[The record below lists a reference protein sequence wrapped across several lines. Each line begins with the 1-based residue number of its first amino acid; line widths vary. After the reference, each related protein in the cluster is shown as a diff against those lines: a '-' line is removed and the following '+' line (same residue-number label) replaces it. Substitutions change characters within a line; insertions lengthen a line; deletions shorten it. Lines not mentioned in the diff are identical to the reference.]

1 MPKERKHKK
10 ILTWFIVMTL
20 AFIWGNSLMPASISG
35 AISGWAK
42 DVINALAGTVG
53 GSGMSGDG
61 VLRKIA
67 HATEFACLGAEL
79 VLYARLT
86 GRLKV
91 TGALFC
97 GLPAAFIDETIHLFV
112 PGRAGLIKDVWIDFG
127 GVCLGT
133 LIALLILRRREKHK
147 NIRP

>member
-1 MPKERKHKK
+1 VSKEQKHKK
-10 ILTWFIVMTL
+10 ILTWFIALTL
-20 AFIWGNSLMPASISG
+20 TFIWGNSLMPASISG
-35 AISGWAK
+35 AIGGWAK

-67 HATEFACLGAEL
+67 HATEFASLGAEL

-91 TGALFC
+91 IGALFF
-97 GLPAAFIDETIHLFV
+97 GLSAAFIDETIQLFV
-112 PGRAGLIKDVWIDFG
+112 PGRAGLIKDVWIDFS
-127 GVCLGT
+127 GVCVGT
-133 LIALLILRRREKHK
+133 LIVFLILQSRKGKHQ
-147 NIRP
+147 